1 MSMIPPTSLGVRI
14 ANRLQE
20 IERLK
25 ESFTA
30 FATRHAVPESIRRDV
45 LLVLDELLNNII
57 SYAYE
62 DDAEH
67 IIDLNISLSEGRLA
81 ITLTDDGRA
90 FNPFQ
95 REAPDTTLSVE
106 DRPIGGLGV
115 HLVTKLMDLHSYERR
130 GEKNC
135 VSLEKFIG

>member
-1 MSMIPPTSLGVRI
+1 MSFDTRGSP
-14 ANRLQE
+14 RLRVSGLTLRAGGE
-20 IERLK
+20 
-25 ESFTA
+25 A
-30 FATRHAVPESIRRDV
+30 DV